1 MDILT
6 KNKGILSV
14 VVVFIVAIYLYNI
27 FFKSETMPV
36 TSELSA
42 SSIGDDLLKIH
53 GELQR
58 VTLDR
63 AIFSSTGYLLLN
75 DFSTVISPQTTGR
88 PNPFNIIGR
97 D

>member
-6 KNKGILSV
+6 KNKGMLFV
-14 VVVFIVAIYLYNI
+14 VVVFIVVMFLYNV
-27 FFKSETMPV
+27 FFKVETIPV
-36 TSELSA
+36 SSELSA

-88 PNPFNIIGR
+88 PNPFDIIGR

>member
-14 VVVFIVAIYLYNI
+14 VVVFIAVMFLYNI
-27 FFKSETMPV
+27 FFKVETPV
-36 TSELSA
+36 SSELSA

-63 AIFSSTGYLLLN
+63 TMFSSTGYLLLN
-75 DFSTVISPQTTGR
+75 DFSTVISPQITGR
-88 PNPFNIIGR
+88 PNPFDIIGR